1 MSKNIHII
9 FFAMLMLI
17 LSGVYSQESDIIVL
31 KKRNMITKKTFFAGS
46 QIHFIDIAGSEV
58 NGVIKKIANDSLY
71 VNIFD
76 SRMQYTIWGT
86 SFLDTIAV
94 FTSKYHYKEIRE
106 IIKPA
111 KGFGFVKNGLIFII
125 GGIGYSFLHTFNAI
139 YLKEKLD
146 GNTMAISG
154 AAVLTGLLLK
164 KTHHNSIRLGKQY
177 YLQYIP
183 LK

>member
-1 MSKNIHII
+1 MSNNIHG
-9 FFAMLMLI
+9 FLFAMLMLI
-17 LSGVYSQESDIIVL
+17 LSDVYSQGSDIIVL
-31 KKRNMITKKTFFAGS
+31 KKRNTITKKTFFTGS
-46 QIHFIDIAGSEV
+46 KIQFIDNAGSEV
-58 NGVIKKIANDSLY
+58 DGVIKKIANDSLY
-71 VNIFD
+71 INVFD
-76 SRMQYTIWGT
+76 SRRQYTIWGT

-125 GGIGYSFLHTFNAI
+125 GGVGYGFLHTFNAI

-146 GNTMAISG
+146 GKTMAISG
-154 AAVLTGLLLK
+154 AAVLTGILLK

>member
-1 MSKNIHII
+1 MLNKIHLIL
-9 FFAMLMLI
+9 FSVLVLI
-17 LSGVYSQESDIIVL
+17 LSDGYSQGSDIVVL
-31 KKRNMITKKTFFAGS
+31 KKRNTITKKTFFAGS
-46 QIHFIDIAGSEV
+46 QIQFIDLAGSEV

-71 VNIFD
+71 INLFD
-76 SRMQYTIWGT
+76 TRKQYTIWGT
-86 SFLDTIAV
+86 SFFDTIAV
-94 FTSKYHYKEIRE
+94 FTNRYHYNEIRE
-106 IIKPA
+106 IIKPR

-125 GGIGYSFLHTFNAI
+125 SGVGYAFLRTFNAI

-146 GNTMAISG
+146 GKTMAISG
-154 AAVLTGLLLK
+154 AAVLTGILLK

>member
-1 MSKNIHII
+1 MPKKIYQIL
-9 FFAMLMLI
+9 FALLMLI
-17 LSGVYSQESDIIVL
+17 ISDGYAQGSDIIVL
-31 KKRNMITKKTFFAGS
+31 KKRNTITKKTFFAGS

-71 VNIFD
+71 INLYD
-76 SRMQYTIWGT
+76 SRRQYTIWGT

-106 IIKPA
+106 IIKPT
-111 KGFGFVKNGLIFII
+111 KGFGFIKNGLLFII
-125 GGIGYSFLHTFNAI
+125 GGVGYSFLHTFNAI

-146 GNTMAISG
+146 GKTMAISG
-154 AAVLTGLLLK
+154 AAVLNGLLLK
-164 KTHHNSIRLGKQY
+164 KTHHNSIRLGKHY

>member
-1 MSKNIHII
+1 MVNNLHGILFS
-9 FFAMLMLI
+9 MLMLI
-17 LSGVYSQESDIIVL
+17 ISDAYSQGSDIILL
-31 KKRNMITKKTFFAGS
+31 KKRNTITKKTFFAGS
-46 QIHFIDIAGSEV
+46 QIQFIDMAGSEI

-71 VNIFD
+71 INIFD
-76 SRMQYTIWGT
+76 SRRQYTIWGT

-125 GGIGYSFLHTFNAI
+125 GGVGYSFLHTFNAI

-146 GNTMAISG
+146 GKTMAISG

-177 YLQYIP
+177 YLQYVP